1 MVKVKICGLMNPEDV
16 KETCKAGVDMIGVIV
31 DAPTRRS
38 VTSQRALEIFSLVPK
53 SVLKVA
59 VIVDKN
65 VDDAVRI
72 VHELNPEC
80 LQTHS
85 SMSAAD
91 LKEIKA
97 ATGVKIMAVVGVPQ
111 KVKDS
116 REIMARALEISKVA
130 DFVLI
135 DTEHGGAGGGTG
147 LVHDWN
153 VSRSIRETIDRPL
166 ILAGGLNPDNVRMAI
181 EFVKPYGVDVASG
194 VEAAVGKKDK
204 NLVKKFIQASKGK

>member
-1 MVKVKICGLMNPEDV
+1 MVKVKICGLMEPEDV
-16 KETCKAGVDMIGVIV
+16 EETCKAGADMIGVII
-31 DAPTRRS
+31 DAPGRRS
-38 VTSQRALEIFSLVPK
+38 VTPQRAIDLFAVVPK

-59 VIVDKN
+59 VIVNKS
-65 VDDAVRI
+65 VDDAIRI
-72 VHELNPEC
+72 VHELNPDY

-85 SMSAAD
+85 SMSAAE
-91 LKEIKA
+91 LKEIKD

-111 KVKDS
+111 KLENP

-130 DFVLI
+130 DFVLV
-135 DTEHGGAGGGTG
+135 DTDHKGAAGGTG

-153 VSRSIRETIDRPL
+153 VSRAICETIDRPL
-166 ILAGGLNPDNVRMAI
+166 ILAGGLNPNNVLAAI

-194 VEAAVGKKDK
+194 VESRIGKKDQ

>member
-1 MVKVKICGLMNPEDV
+1 MVKVKICGLMEPEDA

-38 VTSQRALEIFSLVPK
+38 VTSKRAMEIFSLVPK
-53 SVLKVA
+53 TVFKVA
-59 VIVDKN
+59 VIVNKN

-72 VHELNPEC
+72 VYELNPDC

-91 LKEIKA
+91 LKEIKD

-111 KVKDS
+111 KVENTRK
-116 REIMARALEISKVA
+116 IMARALEISKVA
-130 DFVLI
+130 DFILV
-135 DTEHGGAGGGTG
+135 DTEHRGAGGGTG

-153 VSRSIRETIDRPL
+153 ASRSIRETIDRPL
-166 ILAGGLNPDNVRMAI
+166 ILAGGLNPNNVRAAI

-194 VEAAVGKKDK
+194 VESKVGKKDQ
-204 NLVKKFIQASKGK
+204 NLVKKFIKASKGK

>member
-1 MVKVKICGLMNPEDV
+1 MVKVKICGLMEPKDV
-16 KETCKAGVDMIGVIV
+16 KATCKAGVDMIGVIV

-38 VTSQRALEIFSLVPK
+38 VTSKRAMDLFSLVPK
-53 SVLKVA
+53 TVFKVA
-59 VIVDKN
+59 VIVNKN

-72 VHELNPEC
+72 VHELNPDC

-85 SMSAAD
+85 SMSATE
-91 LKEIKA
+91 LKEIKD

-111 KVKDS
+111 KVEEPW
-116 REIMARALEISKVA
+116 EITARAIEISKVA

-135 DTEHGGAGGGTG
+135 DTEHRGAGGGTG

-166 ILAGGLNPDNVRMAI
+166 ILAGGLNPDNVRAAI
-181 EFVKPYGVDVASG
+181 EFVRPYGVDVASG
-194 VEAAVGKKDK
+194 VEAMVGKKDQ
-204 NLVKKFIQASKGK
+204 NLVKKFIQASKGE

>member
-1 MVKVKICGLMNPEDV
+1 MVKVKICGLMEPEDV
-16 KETCKAGVDMIGVIV
+16 ERACKAGVDMIGVIV

-38 VTSQRALEIFSLVPK
+38 VTSKRAMDLFSIVPR
-53 SVLKVA
+53 SVSKVA
-59 VIVDKN
+59 VIVDKS

-72 VHELNPEC
+72 VHELNPDC

-85 SMSAAD
+85 SMSAAK
-91 LKEIKA
+91 LKEIKD

-111 KVKDS
+111 KVEDPQ
-116 REIMARALEISKVA
+116 EIMARALEISTVA
-130 DFVLI
+130 DFVLT
-135 DTEHGGAGGGTG
+135 DTEHVGAGGGTG

-166 ILAGGLNPDNVRMAI
+166 ILAGGLNPNNVREAI

-194 VEAAVGKKDK
+194 VESMVGKKDQ
-204 NLVKKFIQASKGK
+204 NLVKRFIQASKGK

>member
-1 MVKVKICGLMNPEDV
+1 MAKVKICGLMEPEDV
-16 KETCKAGVDMIGVIV
+16 KETCKAGADMIGVIV

-38 VTSQRALEIFSLVPK
+38 VTSKRAMNLFSLVPK
-53 SVLKVA
+53 TVFKVA

-65 VDDAVRI
+65 VEDAVRI
-72 VHELNPEC
+72 VHELNPDC

-85 SMSAAD
+85 SMPAAE
-91 LKEIKA
+91 LKEIKD

-111 KVKDS
+111 KVENP

-135 DTEHGGAGGGTG
+135 DTKHGGAGGGTG

-153 VSRSIRETIDRPL
+153 VSRSIRETIDKPL
-166 ILAGGLNPDNVRMAI
+166 ILAGGLNPNNVRAAI

-194 VEAAVGKKDK
+194 VESAVGKKDQ
-204 NLVKKFIQASKGK
+204 NLVKKFIQASKGE

>member
-1 MVKVKICGLMNPEDV
+1 MVKVKICGLMEPEDA

-38 VTSQRALEIFSLVPK
+38 VTSKRAMEIFSLVPK
-53 SVLKVA
+53 TVFKVA
-59 VIVDKN
+59 VIVNKN

-72 VHELNPEC
+72 VYELNPDC

-91 LKEIKA
+91 LKEIKD

-111 KVKDS
+111 KVENTRK
-116 REIMARALEISKVA
+116 IMARALEISKLA
-130 DFVLI
+130 DFILV
-135 DTEHGGAGGGTG
+135 DTEHRGAGGGTG

-153 VSRSIRETIDRPL
+153 ASRSIRETIDRPL
-166 ILAGGLNPDNVRMAI
+166 ILAGGLNPNNVRAAI

-194 VEAAVGKKDK
+194 VESKVGKKDQ
-204 NLVKKFIQASKGK
+204 NLVKKFIKASKGK